1 MYITAIDYSSSP
13 SVFNKCSAG
22 VLSKGEGIGRVGG
35 EDYSVYVDS
44 GLTLLPPHSPKSL
57 LYSLRTTA
65 SAIFGRERVDLYIL
79 CLYLGSC
86 LTGRWFTVRI
96 YDAVTATTTTTTTTT
111 TTFYTTVLFLIF
123 FSFFFS
129 SSSSSSFSISS
140 PSSSVFLFVLF
151 LLLKPSYSQ
160 QQISVLLSSRGRR
173 QTVTF
178 SPIPLLLYVQS
189 AVTK

>member
-111 TTFYTTVLFLIF
+111 TFYTTVLFLIF